1 MEHVRKEDI
10 IRVLKGM
17 NIDADVEAL
26 DPSVD
31 LESQGVDS
39 LDIMNVLFEL
49 EEAFSIK
56 ITDDSIDN
64 GEWLTIDKIV
74 KNINELVVQ
83 KDKSI

>member
-1 MEHVRKEDI
+1 MEQVRKEDT

-17 NIDADVEAL
+17 NMNADVEAL

-31 LESQGVDS
+31 LASQGIDS
-39 LDIMNVLFEL
+39 LDMMNMLFEF

>member
-17 NIDADVEAL
+17 NMNADPEAL

-31 LESQGVDS
+31 LASQGVDS
-39 LDIMNVLFEL
+39 LDMMNMLFEL

-56 ITDDSIDN
+56 ITDDSVDN
-64 GEWLTIDKIV
+64 SEWLTIDKIV
-74 KNINELVVQ
+74 KNVNELVVQ

>member
-1 MEHVRKEDI
+1 MEQVRKEDI

-17 NIDADVEAL
+17 NIDVDVEAL

-31 LESQGVDS
+31 LASQGVDS
-39 LDIMNVLFEL
+39 LDMMNMLFEL

>member
-1 MEHVRKEDI
+1 MEQVRKEDI

-17 NIDADVEAL
+17 NMNADVEAL

-31 LESQGVDS
+31 LASQGVDS
-39 LDIMNVLFEL
+39 LDMMNMLFEF

>member
-56 ITDDSIDN
+56 ITDDSVDN
-64 GEWLTIDKIV
+64 GEWLTIDKMV
-74 KNINELVVQ
+74 KNINELLVQ

>member
-1 MEHVRKEDI
+1 MEQVRKEDT

-17 NIDADVEAL
+17 NMNADVEAL

-31 LESQGVDS
+31 LASQGVDS
-39 LDIMNVLFEL
+39 LDMMNMLFEF

>member
-1 MEHVRKEDI
+1 MEQVRKEDI

-17 NIDADVEAL
+17 NMNADLEAL

-31 LESQGVDS
+31 LASQGVDS
-39 LDIMNVLFEL
+39 LDMMNMLFEL

-56 ITDDSIDN
+56 ITDDSVDN
-64 GEWLTIDKIV
+64 SEWLTIDKIV
-74 KNINELVVQ
+74 KNVNELVVQ

>member
-1 MEHVRKEDI
+1 MEQVRKEDI
-10 IRVLKGM
+10 IGVLKGM
-17 NIDADVEAL
+17 NIDADLEAL

-31 LESQGVDS
+31 LVSQGIDS
-39 LDIMNVLFEL
+39 LDMMNMLFGI
-49 EEAFSIK
+49 EEVFSIK
-56 ITDDSIDN
+56 ITDDSVDN